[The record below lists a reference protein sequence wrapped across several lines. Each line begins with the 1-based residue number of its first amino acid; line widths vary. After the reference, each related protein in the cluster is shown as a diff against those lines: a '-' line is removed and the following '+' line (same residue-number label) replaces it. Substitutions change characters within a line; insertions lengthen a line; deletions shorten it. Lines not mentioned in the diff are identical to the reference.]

1 MPSKVITSFGS
12 AFTKP
17 GEALYKDAE
26 EIGKIIA
33 KNKWNVCSGGYFGT
47 MEAISM
53 GAKSIGGKT
62 LGVTV
67 KGWDAVPNRYID
79 EEIRMP
85 NLMERIVELIGI
97 ADAFVVFKGG
107 TGTLVEI
114 SVALELM
121 NKKAMKEK
129 MMIFYT
135 DFWSNMIEI
144 LKLDSEY
151 LRELIKRN
159 VRFINE
165 PAELENP
172 VIFKP

>member
-1 MPSKVITSFGS
+1 
-12 AFTKP
+12 
-17 GEALYKDAE
+17 
-26 EIGKIIA
+26 
-33 KNKWNVCSGGYFGT
+33 
-47 MEAISM
+47 
-53 GAKSIGGKT
+53 
-62 LGVTV
+62 
-67 KGWDAVPNRYID
+67 
-79 EEIRMP
+79 
-85 NLMERIVELIGI
+85 MERIVELIGI

-151 LRELIKRN
+151 LGELIQRN
-159 VRFINE
+159 VRFINR
-165 PAELENP
+165 PGELDELLTP
-172 VIFKP
+172 